1 MLPRSLAD
9 NDLSG
14 PLPPGIGKL
23 PQLQMLRL
31 DGNRLS
37 GPIPSLISALSSLS
51 YLSLASNE
59 LTGAIPPQISALQAL
74 QYIDAFESTQKQ
86 SPLSTYTPL
95 SMIRVL
101 RPPHSDVRNNLLS
114 GAIPPQ
120 IGNNY
125 NLNWLFLDV
134 NLLSGSLPDSISA
147 LSALVYLI
155 ASHNLLSGPLP
166 ANIGQLPR
174 LAFLR
179 LKTQLNASLRLKTQL
194 NASLR
199 LKTQLNASLRLKTQL
214 NASLSISNNSLSGPL
229 PPSMSQLKHLQIL
242 SVLGASAGGECW
254 GRVLGASAGGECWG
268 RVLGASAGDECW
280 GRVLGASAGGECWGR
295 VLGTSAGGECW
306 GRVLGASAGGEC
318 WGRVLGASAGDECW
332 GRVLGASAGGE
343 CCSALCAYAV
353 SAGGGGNGENGG
365 NGPVTVCPPPALH
378 GAAESPA
385 DAVSAGGVGPSL
397 LPSTGQLNHLQMLDL
412 SRNRLSGAI
421 PDAFADKPAL
431 NSIDLSFNAL
441 TGPLP
446 PTLSTC
452 GSLYTLDVS
461 SNSLS
466 GAPGTVVSNMPTL
479 SYLNLSQNYF
489 TGLVPRVTDSQQM
502 VSYDISFNYFHGP
515 GLVSDTTPLAL
526 PLCKTGFEPGTFSA
540 ASNCLVYGVATENS
554 CPTRVGPMSTGEL
567 LQVGMGRGEEG
578 SRWVDTQRSV
588 AACLAFCRTNVTR
601 TAANSQCGSLGTCVV
616 EMTGIPLR
624 PSFSCDCFKGTLRS
638 PDGLNCTA
646 IGKA

>member
-1 MLPRSLAD
+1 MQALAIDQGISLTSILTIPSSLPHPPAFPPTSF
-9 NDLSG
+9 
-14 PLPPGIGKL
+14 PLPFL
-23 PQLQMLRL
+23 PFSPP
-31 DGNRLS
+31 NR
-37 GPIPSLISALSSLS
+37 
-51 YLSLASNE
+51 
-59 LTGAIPPQISALQAL
+59 
-74 QYIDAFESTQKQ
+74 
-86 SPLSTYTPL
+86 
-95 SMIRVL
+95 
-101 RPPHSDVRNNLLS
+101 
-114 GAIPPQ
+114 
-120 IGNNY
+120 
-125 NLNWLFLDV
+125 
-134 NLLSGSLPDSISA
+134 
-147 LSALVYLI
+147 
-155 ASHNLLSGPLP
+155 
-166 ANIGQLPR
+166 
-174 LAFLR
+174 
-179 LKTQLNASLRLKTQL
+179 
-194 NASLR
+194 
-199 LKTQLNASLRLKTQL
+199 
-214 NASLSISNNSLSGPL
+214 SISNNSLSGPL

-268 RVLGASAGDECW
+268 RVLGASAGGECWGRVLGTSAGDECW
-280 GRVLGASAGGECWGR
+280 GRVLGA
-295 VLGTSAGGECW
+295 SAGGECW

-318 WGRVLGASAGDECW
+318 WGRVLGASAGGECW
-332 GRVLGASAGGE
+332 GRVLQWGLVG
-343 CCSALCAYAV
+343 YAV

-385 DAVSAGGVGPSL
+385 DAVSAGGVVSTGKGMHPLCGFSTDGAAAATSNPTTPCQGPSL